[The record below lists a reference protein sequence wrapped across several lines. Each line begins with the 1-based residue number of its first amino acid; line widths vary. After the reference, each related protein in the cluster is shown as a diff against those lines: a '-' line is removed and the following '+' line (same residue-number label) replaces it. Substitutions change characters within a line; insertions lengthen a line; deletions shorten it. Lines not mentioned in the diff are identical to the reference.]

1 MKSKNRLDYLLND
14 NIIANIKDFD
24 STLLEINKL
33 SFKGV
38 FRVSIHYIRYIPTKS
53 SNRVSI
59 DRTDNDEDYL
69 YLFLDDVDGQIQEND
84 GIKYLVFA
92 STCKNKEALKNY
104 TKLWEETKR
113 QIEVLNDDEPV
124 KCKKDFMKI
133 EFESD
138 NNLPLSK
145 TFNTTDMI
153 IAVAS
158 VLESKGKYLQFF
170 YTNARM
176 TYKIATTRKN

>member
-14 NIIANIKDFD
+14 NMIVNIKDFD
-24 STLLEINKL
+24 SNLLEINKL
-33 SFKGV
+33 SFQGV
-38 FRVSIHYIRYIPTKS
+38 FRVSIPYIRYIPTKS

-92 STCKNKEALKNY
+92 STGKNKEALKNY

-113 QIEVLNDDEPV
+113 QIEVINNDEPI
-124 KCKKDFMKI
+124 KYRKDFMKI
-133 EFESD
+133 RFGSD
-138 NNLPLSK
+138 DDLPLGK
-145 TFNTTDMI
+145 TFNIVDMI
-153 IAVAS
+153 TAVAF
-158 VLESKGKYLQFF
+158 VLETNGKYYPQIFLHECR
-170 YTNARM
+170 YE
-176 TYKIATTRKN
+176 Y

>member
-14 NIIANIKDFD
+14 NIIVNIKDFD
-24 STLLEINKL
+24 SNLLEINKL

-113 QIEVLNDDEPV
+113 QIEVINNDEPI
-124 KCKKDFMKI
+124 KYRKDFMKI
-133 EFESD
+133 RFGSD
-138 NNLPLSK
+138 DDLPLGK
-145 TFNTTDMI
+145 TFNVVDMI
-153 IAVAS
+153 TTVAS
-158 VLESKGKYLQFF
+158 VLETDGKYYPQIFLHECG
-170 YTNARM
+170 YE
-176 TYKIATTRKN
+176 Y